1 MILKVKT
8 VLISQPKPADLEKS
22 AYADLINKHNLK
34 MDFTKFFSVT
44 GLTSSE
50 FRQHRINLGD
60 YNGVVFTSRNAI
72 DNYFRLAKELRFE
85 VPDTMKYFCTS
96 DQTAYYLQKYI
107 QFRKR
112 KIFYGD
118 QSYSSLIPLMRK
130 HKDIKLLLPCNNA
143 PNKLLYSALSENNIN
158 FKEAVFY
165 KNTFADLSTIKLE
178 EYDMLVFFSPH
189 GIHSMMHNFP
199 KYKQGTQLIAI
210 YGKSTMEAA
219 DEYKLKAHVTAPTQ
233 TSPSMTMAI
242 DEFISSGKKK

>member
-1 MILKVKT
+1 LKVKS

-22 AYADLINKHNLK
+22 AYADLINKHSIK
-34 MDFTKFFSVT
+34 MDFKKFFSVT
-44 GLTSSE
+44 GLSSSE
-50 FRQHRINLGD
+50 FRQHRINLAD

-72 DNYFRLAKELRFE
+72 DHYFRLAKDLRFD

-96 DQTAYYLQKYI
+96 DQIAYYLQKYI

-118 QSYSSLIPLMRK
+118 QSYTSLVPLMKK
-130 HKDIKLLLPCNNA
+130 HKEIKLLLPCNNA
-143 PNKLLYSALSENNIN
+143 PNKILYSTLKENNIN

-165 KNTFADLSTIKLE
+165 KNTFADLSNIKLE

-199 KYKQGTQLIAI
+199 EYKQGDQLIAV
-210 YGKSTMEAA
+210 YGNSTMEAA
-219 DEYKLKAHVTAPTQ
+219 DEYKLNAQVTAPTE
-233 TSPSMTMAI
+233 TAPSMTMAI
-242 DEFISSGKKK
+242 DEFIADVKKKK

>member
-1 MILKVKT
+1 LKVKS

-22 AYADLINKHNLK
+22 AYADLINKHSLK
-34 MDFTKFFSVT
+34 MDFKKFFSVE

-60 YNGVVFTSRNAI
+60 YNGVIFTSRNAI
-72 DNYFRLAKELRFE
+72 DHYFRLAKELRFD

-96 DQTAYYLQKYI
+96 DQIAYYLQKYI

-118 QSYSSLIPLMRK
+118 QTFNSLVPLMRK

-143 PNKLLYSALSENNIN
+143 PNKVLYNTLTENNIN

-165 KNTFADLSTIKLE
+165 KNSFADLSSISLD

-189 GIHSMMHNFP
+189 GIHSMMSNFP
-199 KYKQGTQLIAI
+199 KYKQGDQLIAV
-210 YGKSTMEAA
+210 YGKSTIEAA
-219 DEYKLKAHVTAPTQ
+219 EEHKLNAQVKAPTQ
-233 TSPSMTMAI
+233 TAPSMTMAI
-242 DEFISSGKKK
+242 DEYIETEKKKK